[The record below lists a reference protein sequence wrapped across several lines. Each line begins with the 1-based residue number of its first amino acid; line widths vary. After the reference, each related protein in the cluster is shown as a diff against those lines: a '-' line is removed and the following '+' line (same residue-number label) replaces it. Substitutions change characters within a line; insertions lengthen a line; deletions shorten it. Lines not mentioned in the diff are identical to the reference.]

1 MTKDQTKTHFSVL
14 PATQENINWWQ
25 KDNYNHSPNHNIQQY
40 PNKTL
45 AHFLA
50 NVPPEKVFWGSVVVT
65 ASTST
70 KELRELA
77 KYEVITGNLIF
88 EYGADMAI
96 FNLKKIVG
104 SLRLDACN
112 IGHNLPN
119 LDEIG
124 GNLVVVDADIHALA
138 NLKEIGGHLKMKN
151 AVFIHAPRLKK
162 IGKHM
167 LLKHSSLVHAP
178 CLKFI
183 GGNIALLASEIT
195 HRPTNCFIGGDIYNL
210 KEQFKKTKRVETE
223 PYL

>member
-14 PATQENINWWQ
+14 PASQENINWWQ

-50 NVPPEKVFWGSVVVT
+50 NVPPEKIFWGSVVVT
-65 ASTST
+65 ASTT
-70 KELRELA
+70 AQQLREFA
-77 KYEVITGNLIF
+77 KYEVITGNLVF
-88 EYGADMAI
+88 EFGADMAI

-112 IGHNLPN
+112 IGHNFPQLSEIGGSLAIVDSDVHALPN
-119 LDEIG
+119 LQ
-124 GNLVVVDADIHALA
+124 
-138 NLKEIGGHLKMKN
+138 EIGGHLKMKN
-151 AVFIHAPRLKK
+151 GVFIHAPKLHK
-162 IGKHM
+162 IGKNV
-167 LLKHSSLVHAP
+167 LLNHSALVHAP
-178 CLKFI
+178 CLDFV

-195 HRPTNCFIGGDIYNL
+195 HCPTKCHIGGDVYNL
-210 KEQFKKTKRVETE
+210 KEQFKKTKRVENE

>member
-25 KDNYNHSPNHNIQQY
+25 KDNYNHSPNHNIQQC

-45 AHFLA
+45 VHFLA

-112 IGHNLPN
+112 VGHNFPHLN
-119 LDEIG
+119 EIG
-124 GNLVVVDADIHALA
+124 GSLAVIDADIHALPQ
-138 NLKEIGGHLKMKN
+138 LKEIGGHLKMKN
-151 AVFIHAPRLKK
+151 SVFIHAPSLRTV
-162 IGKHM
+162 GKSV
-167 LLKHSSLVHAP
+167 LLNHSALVHAQ
-178 CLKFI
+178 CLDFV

-195 HRPTNCFIGGDIYNL
+195 HRPTKCHIGGDVYIL
-210 KEQFKKTKRVETE
+210 KPPHKTLKDYANEMQR
-223 PYL
+223 